1 MSNVPPDYVK
11 TTSFTTLAT
20 QPITISGLPGSQ
32 MDSEFSNVATS
43 VNQTI
48 DRLSLIQKDDG
59 LLRNGVVGLDSLSVD
74 AKNALAVCGAVVRGT
89 WVASTT
95 YEAGDVV
102 VSAADKYSYLCVT
115 THTSSSDFDAD
126 FLSNVWAIM
135 GYRPATNSL
144 AVDTFTAGVSQTVY
158 TLSNNPVSENNTQV
172 FINGVYQS
180 KTAYSV
186 SGLTLTLTT
195 APATGAKVEVVS
207 GIAAELINNIVTIP
221 ANSVGTLGIVD
232 LAVTAAKIED
242 LTITTGKL
250 ADQSVTSAKIQ
261 NNTVGSTKITDL
273 AIIADKLAGS
283 AVTTEKLALLSVTA
297 PTIAVGAV
305 ETAKIAD
312 GAVTT
317 AKLASNAIVYNARTL
332 ANGGG
337 QGGTPMTFHYS
348 GQGGQPTWVWG
359 SNDGGGGNNNYVWN
373 PANFYVAYATNAGY
387 ATSSSSADYA
397 TRAALGPVNGT
408 FGQDHTSGAS
418 KIYVGG
424 FGVNKGHGIHF
435 KRAAAEAASAL
446 HFERE
451 NGVVSGSIVQ
461 NASGGIAY
469 NSASDYRLKEDLIP
483 VSDGLLKVNSLK
495 PTNFKWIDIDSRI
508 DGFIAHE
515 VKDVIPNAVTGEKDD
530 VDENNDPIY
539 QQIDQS
545 KLIPIMVA
553 AIQELSRKVVE
564 LESRLTIR

>member
-115 THTSSSDFDAD
+115 THTSSADFDAD

-221 ANSVGTLGIVD
+221 PNSVGTIGIVD
-232 LAVTAAKIED
+232 LAVTAAKIAD
-242 LTITTGKL
+242 ATITTGKL
-250 ADQSVTSAKIQ
+250 ADQSITSAKIE
-261 NNTVGSTKITDL
+261 NNTVGSTKIADL
-273 AIIADKLAGS
+273 AISTDKLAGS

-297 PTIAVGAV
+297 PTLAANAV

-312 GAVTT
+312 NAVTT
-317 AKLASNAIVYNARTL
+317 VKIVDLAITKAKLNADIVPSLVPAGAVMPFAMNAAPTGWIVC
-332 ANGGG
+332 NGGEYLKAAYSALSLAIG
-337 QGGTPMTFHYS
+337 ATYNPVGYANSATMFCVPDLQGHFVRGFGTAAGSGAFGAKQADELKSHSHTFTIHGDTGGNGIYTESTLDSSIMYTATTALTGGTE
-348 GQGGQPTWVWG
+348 
-359 SNDGGGGNNNYVWN
+359 
-373 PANFYVAYATNAGY
+373 
-387 ATSSSSADYA
+387 
-397 TRAALGPVNGT
+397 TRPKN
-408 FGQDHTSGAS
+408 
-418 KIYVGG
+418 
-424 FGVNKGHGIHF
+424 
-435 KRAAAEAASAL
+435 
-446 HFERE
+446 
-451 NGVVSGSIVQ
+451 
-461 NASGGIAY
+461 IAMLY
-469 NSASDYRLKEDLIP
+469 CIKS
-483 VSDGLLKVNSLK
+483 
-495 PTNFKWIDIDSRI
+495 
-508 DGFIAHE
+508 
-515 VKDVIPNAVTGEKDD
+515 
-530 VDENNDPIY
+530 
-539 QQIDQS
+539 
-545 KLIPIMVA
+545 
-553 AIQELSRKVVE
+553 
-564 LESRLTIR
+564 

>member
-48 DRLSLIQKDDG
+48 DRLSMIQKDDG

-115 THTSSSDFDAD
+115 THTSSADFDAD

-158 TLSNNPVSENNTQV
+158 TLSSNPVSENNTQV

-180 KTAYSV
+180 KTAYSL

-250 ADQSVTSAKIQ
+250 ADQSVTSAKIE
-261 NNTVGSTKITDL
+261 NNTVGPTKIADL
-273 AIIADKLAGS
+273 AIITDKLAGS

-297 PTIAVGAV
+297 PTIAANAV

-312 GAVTT
+312 SAVTT
-317 AKLASNAIVYNARTL
+317 VKIVDSAITKAKLNADITPSLMPVGAVVAFYRPAWSVPDGWLACDGTTINVSGTYLNTSPSGWNNGRTGNFAAL
-332 ANGGG
+332 VAYMGSLTVPDLRGLFIRGGG
-337 QGGTPMTFHYS
+337 
-348 GQGGQPTWVWG
+348 
-359 SNDGGGGNNNYVWN
+359 
-373 PANFYVAYATNAGY
+373 TN
-387 ATSSSSADYA
+387 SSSSM
-397 TRAALGPVNGT
+397 
-408 FGQDHTSGAS
+408 
-418 KIYVGG
+418 
-424 FGVNKGHGIHF
+424 
-435 KRAAAEAASAL
+435 
-446 HFERE
+446 
-451 NGVVSGSIVQ
+451 NGVSRDHWTYQDQSIQ
-461 NASGGIAY
+461 WHTHTY
-469 NSASDYRLKEDLIP
+469 NMKS
-483 VSDGLLKVNSLK
+483 
-495 PTNFKWIDIDSRI
+495 
-508 DGFIAHE
+508 
-515 VKDVIPNAVTGEKDD
+515 VTGGSSQGGDPLNLGQATYNTGAAGG
-530 VDENNDPIY
+530 DETRPRNFSLIY
-539 QQIDQS
+539 CI
-545 KLIPIMVA
+545 KY
-553 AIQELSRKVVE
+553 
-564 LESRLTIR
+564 